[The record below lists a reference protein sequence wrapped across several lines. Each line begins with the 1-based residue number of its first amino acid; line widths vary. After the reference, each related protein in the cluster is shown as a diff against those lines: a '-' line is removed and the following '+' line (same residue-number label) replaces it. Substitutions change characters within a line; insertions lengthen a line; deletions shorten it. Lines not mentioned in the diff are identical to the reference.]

1 VGDLN
6 INNPLADPLRSFS
19 SQEVSS
25 SAPYFEL
32 AALGGFALL
41 NSPGVYTRFPLSVK
55 AHPSVIDLDFSNPL
69 LLPFM
74 KAWET
79 SLPSTRLDH
88 VPITI
93 LLASLSPDQAPP
105 RLRWDHTD
113 WELLSL
119 IIKDFIVPP
128 PPPCL
133 SPKTLDNW
141 LAGVLDRLTGLLKE
155 HTPSSHPSHHSK
167 PWWSPH
173 LTVLRREY
181 HKAARLARKQD
192 TMALRETGT
201 SPEPAISR
209 PSRPRR
215 TNTGPLSYSPPPPA
229 TCGRR
234 RGSPQAEHPP
244 AFLHSPGLKP
254 RSR

>member
-32 AALGGFALL
+32 AALGRFALL

-88 VPITI
+88 VSITI
-93 LLASLSPDQAPP
+93 LLASLSLDQAPP

-173 LTVLRREY
+173 LTVRRREY

-201 SPEPAISR
+201 SRERAISR

-215 TNTGPLSYSPPPPA
+215 TNTCPLSYSPPPPA